1 MEKLEKYINENLEQ
15 ISSYEM
21 PQGHKERFKAKLAAQ
36 EATAIPQ
43 QRKISF
49 WNRRRILSVAS
60 VAAVVAIGVFAAFS
74 PAAQEMF
81 FRYEIKKYAEQ
92 IYIEESQIMQML
104 GEDEQY
110 MINNL
115 KTITEDA
122 IPLEE
127 QLPAELP
134 LEKKAEI
141 LLKYYKAKSASL
153 KNFRTLYAHGGET
166 ETEY

>member
-1 MEKLEKYINENLEQ
+1 MT
-15 ISSYEM
+15 
-21 PQGHKERFKAKLAAQ
+21 KLAAQ
-36 EATAIPQ
+36 EAYVQEPALLEDAAAPQ
-43 QRKISF
+43 RQKIAF
-49 WNRRRILSVAS
+49 WNRKRILSTAS
-60 VAAVVAIGVFAAFS
+60 VAAVVAIGLFTIFS

-134 LEKKAEI
+134 IKKKAEI
-141 LLKYYKAKSASL
+141 LLKYYKAKSTSL
-153 KNFRTLYAHGGET
+153 KNFKTLYAHGGET
-166 ETEY
+166 ETDY